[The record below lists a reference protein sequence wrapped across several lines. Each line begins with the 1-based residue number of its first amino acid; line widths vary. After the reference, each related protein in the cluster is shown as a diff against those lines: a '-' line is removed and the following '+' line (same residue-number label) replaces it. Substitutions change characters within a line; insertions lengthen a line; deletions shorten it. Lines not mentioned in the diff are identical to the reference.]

1 MSQDQ
6 GQTHDDRA
14 KVQRAEHQ
22 SAQHATGPFS
32 LAGPGLAPSYSNSLV
47 GDARL
52 NGRGNQPVKATVMRQ
67 MQRKYGNQAV
77 QRQIANPGLNISHS
91 FGDKAVQ
98 RWQAARQ
105 SLQRKCATCEE
116 EQQGTATQDVPFVP
130 AQPSFALQGV
140 QGQEEEMP
148 PGQGVQGQEEE
159 MPPAQTQT
167 QTVISRKAAS
177 SAPLQSAGS
186 GAPVRIQRTATWA
199 AGAVHQT
206 NNLASAV
213 VNGTPAGVTWPT
225 LNGTTFWSA
234 AAALAALV
242 RPTLSFAAAASGG
255 GVNATVTT
263 VPTNTGSFDETVL
276 SAGPWTTTVPKARI
290 GAMFSA
296 LAACT
301 GAGNSTFR
309 AIGDPS
315 DAAMAT
321 ANRRH
326 EDRHATDHQAAF
338 NSSIVP
344 WDARLTAAQTAGT
357 TYNGAN
363 NAAAEAALYTAMG
376 GTPDQV
382 TAAFFNACQAAVVA
396 YHSSAA
402 GGPIGAPTNPTAD
415 ANCAN
420 SSAKYTNPS

>member
-1 MSQDQ
+1 MSQEQ

-14 KVQRAEHQ
+14 KAQRAEHP
-22 SAQHATGPFS
+22 SAQHAAGLQG
-32 LAGPGLAPSYSNSLV
+32 LAAPGLAPSYSNSLV

-105 SLQRKCATCEE
+105 SLQRKCAACEE
-116 EQQGTATQDVPFVP
+116 EQQAAPTQDAPDVPT
-130 AQPSFALQGV
+130 QPSFALQGV

-159 MPPAQTQT
+159 MPPAQAQT
-167 QTVISRKAAS
+167 AISRKAAS
-177 SAPLQSAGS
+177 SAPLQSAVS

-234 AAALAALV
+234 AAALAALI

-290 GAMFSA
+290 GAMFPT

-326 EDRHATDHQAAF
+326 EDHHATDHQAAF

-357 TYNGAN
+357 TYNGAT

-382 TAAFFNACQAAVVA
+382 AAAFFNACQAAVIA

-402 GGPIGAPTNPTAD
+402 GGPIGAPTGPTANAD
-415 ANCAN
+415 CTT
-420 SSAKYTNPS
+420 SSANYTNPS

>member
-6 GQTHDDRA
+6 GQTHDDRT

-22 SAQHATGPFS
+22 SRQHAAGLQG
-32 LAGPGLAPSYSNSLV
+32 LAAPGLAPSYSNSLL

-52 NGRGNQPVKATVMRQ
+52 NGRGNRPVKSTVMRQ

-77 QRQIANPGLNISHS
+77 QRQIANPGMDISHS

-98 RWQAARQ
+98 RWQTARQ
-105 SLQRKCATCEE
+105 ALQRKCACEQ
-116 EQQGTATQDVPFVP
+116 EQQVPPTQDAELVP
-130 AQPSFALQGV
+130 AQPSLALQGV
-140 QGQEEEMP
+140 QGQEEELP

-159 MPPAQTQT
+159 MPPAQIA
-167 QTVISRKAAS
+167 VSLMPDPAA
-177 SAPLQSAGS
+177 PRQNAGGS
-186 GAPVRIQRTATWA
+186 TPVRIQRTATWA

-213 VNGTPAGVTWPT
+213 INGTAAGVTWPT
-225 LNGTTFWSA
+225 LNGSTFWSTA
-234 AAALAALV
+234 AARAALV
-242 RPTLSFAAAASGG
+242 RPTLSFAAAGSG
-255 GVNATVTT
+255 GVNATVAT

-276 SAGPWTTTVPKARI
+276 SAGPWTTSVPKATI
-290 GAMFSA
+290 GGRFAS
-296 LAACT
+296 LTTCT
-301 GAGNSTFR
+301 GAGNTTFR

-326 EDRHATDHQAAF
+326 EDHHATDHQAAF
-338 NSSIVP
+338 NSSLVP
-344 WDARLTAAQTAGT
+344 WDTRLSAAQSAGT
-357 TYNGAN
+357 TYNGAT

-382 TAAFFNACQAAVVA
+382 ADAFFNACQAAVIA
-396 YHSSAA
+396 YHSTAA

-415 ANCAN
+415 ATCAN

>member
-6 GQTHDDRA
+6 GQTHDDRT
-14 KVQRAEHQ
+14 KVQRADHR
-22 SAQHATGPFS
+22 SAQHEAGLQG
-32 LAGPGLAPSYSNSLV
+32 LAAPGLAPSYSNSLV

-52 NGRGNQPVKATVMRQ
+52 NGRGNQPVKAAVMRQ

-77 QRQIANPGLNISHS
+77 QRQIANPGLNISHT
-91 FGDKAVQ
+91 FGDRAVQ

-105 SLQRKCATCEE
+105 SLQRKCAECEE
-116 EQQGTATQDVPFVP
+116 EQKAAPTQDLSSMP

-167 QTVISRKAAS
+167 IISRKAAS
-177 SAPLQSAGS
+177 SAPLQSAGR

-213 VNGTPAGVTWPT
+213 VNGTAAGVTWPT
-225 LNGTTFWSA
+225 LNGSTFWSA

-255 GVNATVTT
+255 GVNATVTS

-276 SAGPWTTTVPKARI
+276 SAGPWTTTVPKTRI
-290 GAMFSA
+290 GAMFST

-315 DAAMAT
+315 DAAMAA

-338 NSSIVP
+338 NGSIVP

-382 TAAFFNACQAAVVA
+382 TAAFFNACQAAVIA

-402 GGPIGAPTNPTAD
+402 GGPIGAPTGPTANAD
-415 ANCAN
+415 CTT
-420 SSAKYTNPS
+420 SSANYTNPS